1 MRNLVCIR
9 NLIYSMIITIILTYF
24 YFSASN
30 GNLFIIPFLICS
42 ISILLKNIFIL
53 FKKDNLLYIFNKIYL
68 SGFLLFLILF
78 FTYFYYLIIK
88 ESKYL
93 LIIPTVPFIFIIIN
107 IIKRIRKDR

>member
-1 MRNLVCIR
+1 MKNFIYIK
-9 NLIYSMIITIILTYF
+9 NLIYSMIITTILTYF
-24 YFSASN
+24 YFNISN
-30 GNLFIIPFLICS
+30 GKIFIIPFLICS

-53 FKKDNLLYIFNKIYL
+53 IKKDDSLYIFNKIYL